1 MALTKNDPSTP
12 LTVGGNVP
20 FSWLRTVTV
29 TPGMT
34 ACWES
39 TTFPRRSPV
48 PCWALTVAA
57 IAINT
62 KTAATVILL
71 IDYSSM
77 GEHAE
82 ITRVIV
88 RRARAGPRTVAVRE
102 FKGICVSRAP
112 SRELRTALDRENEQ
126 IC

>member
-12 LTVGGNVP
+12 LTVVRNVP

-48 PCWALTVAA
+48 PCCALTVAA

-71 IDYSSM
+71 IDYSSN
-77 GEHAE
+77 GGHAE
-82 ITRVIV
+82 VRVLIAREQEKGHGRSPTRCSI
-88 RRARAGPRTVAVRE
+88 E
-102 FKGICVSRAP
+102 
-112 SRELRTALDRENEQ
+112 SRE
-126 IC
+126 